1 MNPPVSQNPDSG
13 TSDAGQSGRRRPVRR
28 RYRRRRRRTPAP
40 IRWLRDGPAGE
51 LLELVAMPLRDHPLP
66 IAITA
71 ATLVWWFWPWLRP
84 PANPLSSEADRLP
97 HVVAV
102 SIEDPQRTRTALHIW
117 KARPQALL
125 ALMDAG
131 GGALS
136 YDLLR
141 SAELTQAQRLR
152 VVVIDTCGDTVTEMA
167 DLSNWLGTLSRPGQL
182 MLVSSPAHI
191 DRMAAIGKVMLGGSG
206 WWVEG
211 VESLSSDHRP
221 ESPLRR
227 VRDQLRGQ
235 IWRATGWTGKTSLV
249 CPGRAR
255 GLF

>member
-1 MNPPVSQNPDSG
+1 
-13 TSDAGQSGRRRPVRR
+13 
-28 RYRRRRRRTPAP
+28 
-40 IRWLRDGPAGE
+40 
-51 LLELVAMPLRDHPLP
+51 MPLRGHPLP
-66 IAITA
+66 IALTA
-71 ATLVWWFWPWLRP
+71 ASLLWWFWPWLRP
-84 PANPLSSEADRLP
+84 PVNPLSSEAHSLP
-97 HVVAV
+97 DVVAV
-102 SIEDPQRTRTALHIW
+102 SIEDPLRTSTALDIW
-117 KARPQALL
+117 KARPSALL

-136 YDLLR
+136 YNLLR
-141 SAELTQAQRLR
+141 GVGLSRAERLR

-167 DLSNWLGTLSRPGQL
+167 DLSKWLGTLSRPGQL
-182 MLVSSPAHI
+182 MLVSSPTHI
-191 DRMAAIGKVMLGGSG
+191 ERMAAIGKVMLGGSG

-211 VESLSSDHRP
+211 VDSLSSDHRP

-227 VRDQLRGQ
+227 IRDQLRGQ